1 LAFNLGTLDDA
12 SIAKMSALASNTPAA
27 IDPRRS
33 LIVTDQTV
41 LSRFGFDELMGTL
54 AAQSPTPLT
63 KEVLFNQWMD
73 INNKKPSLA
82 LGAHCDDTVD
92 ASGNATFNGFT
103 IQCPRA
109 EGQQL
114 GVGTFDPTSG
124 DSYVPIALVNR
135 LDLATLPAQG
145 GTDCGE
151 FRIVFAKKS
160 GMTNAQN
167 RNLVVF
173 EGVLPNPAPN
183 GADLRGCVPVAQFW
197 AGLSAIADPNQRATK
212 LHDFFYKGLSG
223 FKPVVRADAYGS
235 ATPKAPGQ
243 VRTNQFMQFNWLL
256 RQYTLQVDGGFLRFK
271 PMAAHSNPE
280 GLLFNETVNDPKGA
294 DFRNAFLNVVATLKA
309 NDLNRFNMES
319 LSAAFNAFDS
329 DAQSTTK
336 TNYANQFAQS
346 PNFSAA
352 IQAKLDALGNPDKLT
367 PADIV
372 ARAQALS
379 CAGCHEFSSNKSM
392 GGGLTYPASLRFVH
406 VAENQTEVAP
416 DGPSGSLRYMISPAL
431 TSLYLPR
438 RQQVMQLFL
447 GGS

>member
-1 LAFNLGTLDDA
+1 
-12 SIAKMSALASNTPAA
+12 
-27 IDPRRS
+27 
-33 LIVTDQTV
+33 
-41 LSRFGFDELMGTL
+41 
-54 AAQSPTPLT
+54 
-63 KEVLFNQWMD
+63 
-73 INNKKPSLA
+73 
-82 LGAHCDDTVD
+82 
-92 ASGNATFNGFT
+92 
-103 IQCPRA
+103 
-109 EGQQL
+109 
-114 GVGTFDPTSG
+114 
-124 DSYVPIALVNR
+124 
-135 LDLATLPAQG
+135 
-145 GTDCGE
+145 
-151 FRIVFAKKS
+151 
-160 GMTNAQN
+160 
-167 RNLVVF
+167 
-173 EGVLPNPAPN
+173 
-183 GADLRGCVPVAQFW
+183 
-197 AGLSAIADPNQRATK
+197 
-212 LHDFFYKGLSG
+212 
-223 FKPVVRADAYGS
+223 
-235 ATPKAPGQ
+235 
-243 VRTNQFMQFNWLL
+243 
-256 RQYTLQVDGGFLRFK
+256 
-271 PMAAHSNPE
+271 
-280 GLLFNETVNDPKGA
+280 
-294 DFRNAFLNVVATLKA
+294 VVATLKA

-379 CAGCHEFSSNKSM
+379 CAGCHEFSSNKAM

>member
-1 LAFNLGTLDDA
+1 
-12 SIAKMSALASNTPAA
+12 
-27 IDPRRS
+27 
-33 LIVTDQTV
+33 
-41 LSRFGFDELMGTL
+41 
-54 AAQSPTPLT
+54 
-63 KEVLFNQWMD
+63 MD
-73 INNKKPSLA
+73 INNKKPGLA

-92 ASGNATFNGFT
+92 ASGNPTFNGFT

-109 EGQQL
+109 EGKQL

-124 DSYVPIALVNR
+124 DSYVAIALVNR
-135 LDLATLPAQG
+135 LDLAVLPSDG

-160 GMTNAQN
+160 GMTDSQN
-167 RNLVVF
+167 RNLMVF
-173 EGVLPNPAPN
+173 EGVLPNPKPN
-183 GADLRGCVPVAQFW
+183 GVDLRGCVPVAQFW
-197 AGLSAIADPNQRATK
+197 AGLSAIADPAQRADK
-212 LHDFFYKGLSG
+212 LHDFFYKGLAG

-235 ATPKAPGQ
+235 ATPKATGQ
-243 VRTNQFMQFNWLL
+243 VRTNQFMQFNWML
-256 RQYTLQVDGGFLRFK
+256 RQFTLQVDSGFLRFK
-271 PMAAHSNPE
+271 PMASHSNPE
-280 GLLFNETVNDPKGA
+280 GLLFNETVNNPKGA

-329 DAQSTTK
+329 DAQDSMK
-336 TNYANQFAQS
+336 TNYANQFAKS

-379 CAGCHEFSSNKSM
+379 CAGCHEISSNKAM

-406 VAENQTEVAP
+406 VAENQTEVSP
-416 DGPSGSLRYMISPAL
+416 DGPSGSLRYMVSPAL
-431 TSLYLPR
+431 NTLFLPR
-438 RQQVMQLFL
+438 RQQVLQLFL